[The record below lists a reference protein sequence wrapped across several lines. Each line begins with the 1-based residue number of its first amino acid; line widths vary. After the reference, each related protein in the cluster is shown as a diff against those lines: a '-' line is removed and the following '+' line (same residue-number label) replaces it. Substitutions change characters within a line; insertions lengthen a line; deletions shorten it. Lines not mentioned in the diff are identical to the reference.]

1 MRKLWMTFLKDAKLS
16 FNGLYFYMEI
26 GMALIFIAVL
36 LFVVPEN
43 FESTQ
48 KFYVAMELESAET
61 ENFKRLLG
69 SSDDVTIL
77 NNRSEIENAMK
88 KDRSSVG
95 AIIRKNNDKVIYEM
109 VLQGYENE
117 SMKNLIKAGIE
128 GELLA
133 QIPGFSSQVSVR
145 TLETNSEKLS
155 DRNNIIPIY
164 LTMNVGLMGLFI
176 IAAYIFLD
184 KEEGVI
190 KAYAVAPVAVWQYLA
205 SKMMIMLMMGLIT
218 SFITVLAIVGLNV
231 NYLYLFGLIIAFN
244 TFGSALGLFISSF
257 FNTMIKAM
265 GVLYVSIMIMML
277 PVISYL
283 MPSFNPIWIK
293 WFPSYP
299 MMFSIRELLFE
310 NGDQNYIMMQIGIYL
325 VLGLLLFVAANHRFK
340 KTLTV

>member
-1 MRKLWMTFLKDAKLS
+1 
-16 FNGLYFYMEI
+16 MEI
-26 GMALIFIAVL
+26 GMALIFVAVL

-43 FESTQ
+43 FESSQ
-48 KFYVAMELESAET
+48 KFYIAMELETADTET
-61 ENFKRLLG
+61 FQQLMGNSE
-69 SSDDVTIL
+69 DVTVL
-77 NNRSEIENAMK
+77 DNRSEIVNAMK

-95 AIIRKNNDKVIYEM
+95 AIIRKNDDKIVYEM
-109 VLQGYENE
+109 ILQGYENE

-128 GELLA
+128 GEILT
-133 QIPGFSSQVSVR
+133 QIPGFSSQITVR
-145 TLETNSEKLS
+145 TLEMDSEKLS
-155 DRNNIIPIY
+155 DRINIIPIY

-218 SFITVLAIVGLNV
+218 SFITVLAIVGFSV
-231 NYLYLFGLIIAFN
+231 NYLYLFGLIVAFN
-244 TFGSALGLFISSF
+244 TFGSALGLFLSSF
-257 FNTMIKAM
+257 FNTMVKAM
-265 GVLYVSIMIMML
+265 GVLYVFIMIMML

-283 MPSFNPIWIK
+283 MPSFNPMWIK

-299 MMFSIRELLFE
+299 MMFSMRELLFE
-310 NGDQNYIMMQIGIYL
+310 NGDQSYIMMQIGIYL

>member
-36 LFVVPEN
+36 LFVVPEE

-48 KFYVAMELESAET
+48 KFYIAMELESGDT
-61 ENFKRLLG
+61 EAVRRLLG
-69 SSDDVTIL
+69 DSDDVTVL
-77 NNRSEIENAMK
+77 GNRSEIESAMK

-95 AIIRKNNDKVIYEM
+95 AVIRKNEDKYVYEM

-117 SMKNLIKAGIE
+117 NMKNLIRAGIE
-128 GELLA
+128 GEILQ
-133 QIPGFSSQVSVR
+133 QIPGFASEISIR
-145 TLETNSEKLS
+145 TLEKNSEKLS
-155 DRNNIIPIY
+155 DRVNLIPIY
-164 LTMNVGLMGLFI
+164 LTMNVGMMGLFI

-190 KAYAVAPVAVWQYLA
+190 KAYAVAPVEVWQYLA

-218 SFITVLAIVGLNV
+218 SFVTVLAIVGFNI
-231 NYLYLFGLIIAFN
+231 NYLYLFGLIVAFN

-257 FNTMIKAM
+257 FNTMVKAM
-265 GVLYVSIMIMML
+265 GVMYVFIMVMML
-277 PVISYL
+277 PTISYL
-283 MPSFNPIWIK
+283 MPSFNPVWVK
-293 WFPSYP
+293 FFPSYP
-299 MMFSIRELLFE
+299 MMFSLRELLLE
-310 NGDQNYIMMQIGIYL
+310 NGDQSYIVMQIGIYL
-325 VLGLLLFVAANHRFK
+325 VLGLMLFIAANHQFK

>member
-16 FNGLYFYMEI
+16 FNGFYFYMEI

-43 FESTQ
+43 FESSQT
-48 KFYVAMELESAET
+48 FYVTTELESSDAE
-61 ENFKRLLG
+61 NVGRFLG
-69 SSDDVTIL
+69 DSDDVTML
-77 NNRSEIENAMK
+77 SNRTEIENAMK

-95 AIIRKNNDKVIYEM
+95 AVIKKNEDKFVYEM

-128 GELLA
+128 GEILS
-133 QIPGFSSQVSVR
+133 QIPGFSSDISVR
-145 TLETNSEKLS
+145 PLEQDSEKLS
-155 DRNNIIPIY
+155 DRINILPIY

-190 KAYAVAPVAVWQYLA
+190 RAYAVAPVEVWQYLA

-218 SFITVLAIVGLNV
+218 SFITVLAIAGFDV
-231 NYLYLFGLIIAFN
+231 NYLYLFGLIVAFN
-244 TFGSALGLFISSF
+244 TFGSALGLLVSSF
-257 FNTMIKAM
+257 FNTMVKAM
-265 GVLYVSIMIMML
+265 GVLYVFIMIMMI
-277 PVISYL
+277 PAISYL
-283 MPSFNPIWIK
+283 MPSFNPFWIK

-299 MMFSIRELLFE
+299 MMFSLRELLLK
-310 NGDQNYIMMQIGIYL
+310 NGDQSYILMQIGIYL
-325 VLGLLLFVAANHRFK
+325 VLGLILFVAANHRFK

>member
-43 FESTQ
+43 FDSSQ
-48 KFYVAMELESAET
+48 KFYVVMELESAET
-61 ENFKRLLG
+61 EKFQRLLG
-69 SSDDVTIL
+69 ESDEVTVLSSRT
-77 NNRSEIENAMK
+77 EIENSMK

-95 AIIRKNNDKVIYEM
+95 AIIKKSEGKYIYEM
-109 VLQGYENE
+109 ILQGYESE
-117 SMKNLIKAGIE
+117 SMKNLIQAGIE
-128 GELLA
+128 GEVLA
-133 QIPGFSSQVSVR
+133 QIPGYSSDVSVR
-145 TLETNSEKLS
+145 TLEKESVKLS

-164 LTMNVGLMGLFI
+164 LTMNVGMMGLFI

-190 KAYAVAPVAVWQYLA
+190 KAYAVAPVQVWKYLA
-205 SKMMIMLMMGLIT
+205 SKVMIMLMMGLIT
-218 SFITVLAIVGLNV
+218 SLITVLALVGFKV
-231 NYLYLFGLIIAFN
+231 NYLYLIGMIVAFN

-257 FNTMIKAM
+257 FNTMVKAM
-265 GVLYVSIMIMML
+265 GVMYVFVMIMIL
-277 PVISYL
+277 PAISYL

-293 WFPSYP
+293 LFPSYP
-299 MMFSIRELLFE
+299 MMFSLRELFLE
-310 NGDQNYIMMQIGIYL
+310 NGDQSYILMQIGIFG
-325 VLGLLLFVAANHRFK
+325 VLALLLFLAANHRFK

>member
-43 FESTQ
+43 FDSSQ
-48 KFYVAMELESAET
+48 KFYIAMELEASDKEVVR
-61 ENFKRLLG
+61 RLLG
-69 SSDDVTIL
+69 DSDEVTVL
-77 NNRSEIENAMK
+77 TNRSEIENAMK

-95 AIIRKNNDKVIYEM
+95 AVIKKSEEKFVYEM

-128 GELLA
+128 GEILA
-133 QIPGFSSQVSVR
+133 QIPGFTSEISVR
-145 TLETNSEKLS
+145 TLENNSEKLS
-155 DRNNIIPIY
+155 DRVNLIPIY
-164 LTMNVGLMGLFI
+164 LTMNVGMMGLFI

-190 KAYAVAPVAVWQYLA
+190 RAYAVAPVEVWQYLA

-218 SFITVLAIVGLNV
+218 SFITVLAIVGFNV
-231 NYLYLFGLIIAFN
+231 NYLYLLGLIVAFN

-257 FNTMIKAM
+257 FNTMVKAM
-265 GVLYVSIMIMML
+265 GVMYVFIMVMML
-277 PVISYL
+277 PAISYL

-293 WFPSYP
+293 LFPSYP
-299 MMFSIRELLFE
+299 MMFSLRELLFE
-310 NGDQNYIMMQIGIYL
+310 NGDQRYILMQIGIYL
-325 VLGLLLFVAANHRFK
+325 VLGLLLFIAANHQFK